1 MIIRPYILV
10 KCALCICTLL
20 MLLLSISAAHAAEHI
35 YAAPDVANQTHDPGA
50 SLYEAVPG
58 NVGASPYTGTAPVQ
72 HEVRQAVTPHLPGT
86 PSTNIPL
93 LAPSTGQPS
102 TGQPHMGASA
112 LSAEDIESATQAA
125 DYQVALEAYKAG
137 NFAKAHTRLLALAQK
152 GNSKAMNMVGLLYDR
167 GQGVPI
173 NSKKALEW
181 FRRSADAENA
191 EGMYNLGRLL
201 EQGRGTPRHVDS
213 AAVWFR
219 KAADLGQP
227 DAQYNL
233 GRLYERGEG
242 VVRNDKHAAGW
253 YSLAATADNVE
264 AQARLGHLYHI
275 GKGVPVNL
283 ERATLLLYGATMR
296 GHTIARDE
304 LFALASAHFKDAG
317 LPKVTLFGAELS
329 STDGVSRASMRS
341 TLAVSKVK
349 ALREDSTFV
358 CDVYD
363 LTQKVPGATQMAV
376 CYGRT
381 PQTRKSDAQSQQP
394 LGFLKID
401 YAANS
406 KEQADAINA
415 MVQQRFGPPSA
426 AETSASQL
434 WNLGH
439 VIVATQYVPDLKQ
452 VGLMYMMPHVY
463 HSTVQDEE

>member
-1 MIIRPYILV
+1 MNTFFIIYSRHFLRSMCILM
-10 KCALCICTLL
+10 ALAGVSPAC
-20 MLLLSISAAHAAEHI
+20 AAEHI
-35 YAAPDVANQTHDPGA
+35 YAAPNVSGQGHDPNA
-50 SLYEAVPG
+50 PLYEVVQE
-58 NVGASPYTGTAPVQ
+58 NTHTAPMPMQ
-72 HEVRQAVTPHLPGT
+72 NEVRQAVTP
-86 PSTNIPL
+86 PSPARQTTNIPL
-93 LAPSTGQPS
+93 VTPPSAQTQG
-102 TGQPHMGASA
+102 TASPA
-112 LSAEDIESATQAA
+112 LSASEIESATQAA
-125 DYQVALEAYKAG
+125 HYQQAITAYRAGSYARAQSLFLE
-137 NFAKAHTRLLALAQK
+137 LAQK
-152 GNSKAMNMVGLLYDR
+152 GNGKAMNMLGLMHDR
-167 GQGVPI
+167 GHGVPI

-181 FRRSADAENA
+181 FRRSADADNTD
-191 EGMYNLGRLL
+191 GMYNLGRLL

-219 KAADLGQP
+219 RAADLGQA

-233 GRLYERGEG
+233 GKLYERGEG

-304 LFALASAHFKDAG
+304 LLALATAHYKDKG

-329 STDGVSRASMRS
+329 NPKGVRRASMRS
-341 TLAVSKVK
+341 ALAVSKVK
-349 ALREDSTFV
+349 AIREDSAFV

-363 LTQKVPGATQMAV
+363 LSQSVPGATEMAV
-376 CYGRT
+376 CYGKHT
-381 PQTRKSDAQSQQP
+381 TTQAAEQP

-401 YAANS
+401 YVATS
-406 KEQADAINA
+406 KAQADAINA

-439 VIVATQYVPDLKQ
+439 VIVATQYVPDLNQ

-463 HSTVQDEE
+463 HSTVQDAKF